1 MEKYL
6 TISLMGLLVLGFCA
20 TDVGAHTKKFEPPDN
35 YMTFSFVINPLSLGY
50 KHRMAQNTYFTGNMD
65 YIGRD
70 TELILQVGAAYM
82 FPRKFLIFRFF
93 GGGGIEYSR
102 NNSSVYPYIMA
113 GTKLWIFHFDIVH
126 TLQRNSSPGYRL
138 GFIYSF

>member
-6 TISLMGLLVLGFCA
+6 TISLMSLLVLVFCA
-20 TDVGAHTKKFEPPDN
+20 TDVTAHTKKFEPSDN
-35 YMTFSFVINPLSLGY
+35 YMTFSFFINPFSLGY

-70 TELILQVGAAYM
+70 TELRLQVGAAYM
-82 FPRKFLIFRFF
+82 FPKKFLIFRYF

-102 NNSSVYPYIMA
+102 NNSSVYPYLMA

-126 TLQRNSSPGYRL
+126 TLQRNSRPDYRL